1 MPRSLHAARYR
12 RPPAPR
18 RVPAILATVLGALLA
33 YGVVAAAPPTAG
45 EILDKV
51 DDLFRETSSHGRATM
66 TIAAAHWTRTLTLE
80 FWSKGTE
87 RSLVRILAPEK
98 EKGTATLKVGTDM
111 WNFLPKVKRVVKL
124 PSSMLSASW
133 MGSHFTNDDLVR
145 ESRMSEDYTSAI
157 GFTGDR
163 DGIAVIEV
171 TAIPKPAAPVVWG
184 KVVVRVRA
192 DDLLPVRAE
201 YYDEQQQLARTMTW
215 SEIGTLGGRR
225 LPTLITIVPAA
236 AASESTRVRWDAIE
250 FDVDVPDD
258 FFSLRELQR

>member
-1 MPRSLHAARYR
+1 MPTSLRAARR
-12 RPPAPR
+12 LPL
-18 RVPAILATVLGALLA
+18 LAGVATLLGAMLLGA
-33 YGVVAAAPPTAG
+33 TLGPGAAAAPPPTAR
-45 EILDKV
+45 EILDRV
-51 DDLFRETSSHGRATM
+51 DDLFRGTSSHGRATM
-66 TIAAAHWTRTLTLE
+66 TIAAAHWTRALTLE

-98 EKGTATLKVGTDM
+98 EKGTATLMVDTDL

-145 ESRMSEDYTSAI
+145 DSRMADDYTSEVTY
-157 GFTGDR
+157 TGER
-163 DGIAVIEV
+163 DGTSVFEV

-192 DDLLPVRAE
+192 DDLLPLRAE

-215 SEIGTLGGRR
+215 SDVGTLGGRT
-225 LPTLITIVPAA
+225 LPTLVTVVPANA
-236 AASESTRVRWDAIE
+236 PAESTRVRWDAIE
-250 FDVDVPDD
+250 FDVGLPDD